1 MFFFSFTPQ
10 WPQTGSLV
18 FWGSPCSNLHNQPF
32 QVLLAVN
39 IILAVASWRH
49 YLSLLATQVSVK
61 PAVSTGWVQEGP
73 WLYEAPCFQAF
84 RLFHLIYFKTHL
96 ICRLSCRKKK
106 PSLHLTSWIY
116 FSPSSVFLV
125 SKTVDTG
132 WVLEVPLVTRIAP
145 WFHEWGTCGFERVHF
160 WADTGRG
167 KSYWTLLGTKQ
178 DWGLSH
184 LGFGIYIYI
193 FLKINLNLKW

>member
-1 MFFFSFTPQ
+1 MCVSFLLLFFFYT
-10 WPQTGSLV
+10 SLTSGWVTCLLGVPV
-18 FWGSPCSNLHNQPF
+18 FQFAQSTFSSAPHCEYYFGCGFLKTLS
-32 QVLLAVN
+32 
-39 IILAVASWRH
+39 
-49 YLSLLATQVSVK
+49 SLLATQVSVK

-125 SKTVDTG
+125 SKTVDTV

-160 WADTGRG
+160 WADTGCG
-167 KSYWTLLGTKQ
+167 KLTGPYSEQNKTE
-178 DWGLSH
+178 D
-184 LGFGIYIYI
+184 
-193 FLKINLNLKW
+193 FLI